1 MWIAVAAELNAL
13 IISGFLKSGDEIYVA
28 GFKENAGVQGFTVC
42 A

>member
-1 MWIAVAAELNAL
+1 MIPAELNTL
-13 IISGFLKSGDEIYVA
+13 IIRAFLKSGDEIYVA